1 MHMKATHYHMN
12 RKELILLEDQRLRI
26 KSMHYLEFG
35 RKRRDCLNK
44 PSHVYTG
51 HVWGSHNYD
60 QGAATAGKQ
69 QEMKSQQ

>member
-1 MHMKATHYHMN
+1 MLSYMYMKATHDHMN

-26 KSMHYLEFG
+26 KSMYYLEFG

-51 HVWGSHNYD
+51 HVWGSHKYD
-60 QGAATAGKQ
+60 QGVTTGQGNSKR
-69 QEMKSQQ
+69 